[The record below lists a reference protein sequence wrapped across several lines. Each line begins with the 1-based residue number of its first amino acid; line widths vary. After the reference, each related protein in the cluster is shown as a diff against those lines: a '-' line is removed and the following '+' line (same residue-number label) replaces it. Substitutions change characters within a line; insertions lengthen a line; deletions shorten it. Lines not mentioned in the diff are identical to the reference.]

1 MGEKYG
7 EVRKEI
13 CGRKCAIRRRD
24 SSACLAGWVGGWVGG
39 KRDDPVCELFTAC
52 KKPTVKT
59 IMVMMLL
66 MIMMMTAMMM
76 TSLERDGLDCELFTA
91 YKKPSRWW

>member
-1 MGEKYG
+1 MPLDGG
-7 EVRKEI
+7 I
-13 CGRKCAIRRRD
+13 ALP
-24 SSACLAGWVGGWVGG
+24 AWLGGWVGG

-66 MIMMMTAMMM
+66 MIIMMTAMMM
-76 TSLERDGLDCELFTA
+76 TSLERDGLVCELFTA